1 MTTRQSRR
9 KLIVVVLLFIAVSG
23 AAIRHFV
30 APPSTLRDIGTLMLL
45 LWIPVIGNV
54 VAWFF
59 GKVRTARQA
68 AQATRSTGAARP
80 APPPIATAT
89 GPFAADVLV
98 EFTLRPA
105 SIPAEDLPIAE
116 GEHQCAFV
124 VGNEGFSAR
133 WRVPA
138 GKSFLRG
145 TAQVLEAQFLSPVVA
160 LPKFGP
166 GTPFRMLV
174 GDAFIG
180 DGKVRE
186 VLATPVRLTP

>member
-9 KLIVVVLLFIAVSG
+9 KLIVVVLLFLAASG

-59 GKVRTARQA
+59 GKARMARQA
-68 AQATRSTGAARP
+68 AKASRSAGTAPAGPAMPVAPLATGA
-80 APPPIATAT
+80 
-89 GPFAADVLV
+89 FAADVIV
-98 EFTLRPA
+98 DFTLRPA
-105 SIPAEDLPIAE
+105 SIPAEDRPIAE

-124 VGNEGFSAR
+124 VGAEGYSAR
-133 WRVPA
+133 WRVPV
-138 GKSFLRG
+138 GGSFLRG
-145 TAQVLEAQFLSPVVA
+145 TAQTLEAQFLAPTLA
-160 LPKFGP
+160 LARFQA

-186 VLATPVRLTP
+186 VLAARGS

>member
-1 MTTRQSRR
+1 MTHRQSRR
-9 KLIVVVLLFIAVSG
+9 KLIVVVLLFLAVGG

-59 GKVRTARQA
+59 GKARMARQA
-68 AQATRSTGAARP
+68 AKAARSTEASP
-80 APPPIATAT
+80 LAPPPVATAT
-89 GPFAADVLV
+89 GPFAADLLV

-105 SIPAEDLPIAE
+105 SIPAEDRPIAE

-124 VGNEGFSAR
+124 VGNEGFSVR
-133 WRVPA
+133 WQVPA
-138 GKSFLRG
+138 GRSFLRG
-145 TAQVLEAQFLSPVVA
+145 TLQVLEAQFLSPAVA
-160 LPKFGP
+160 LPKFAP

-180 DGKVRE
+180 DGKVRD
-186 VLATPVRLTP
+186 VRAAAVSPP